1 MIEYR
6 NECCDCRCAGYPC
19 LGSSCARIRVPH
31 KICDWCGEET
41 DRLYSVDG
49 KEICG
54 DCAVSAFPYDPETD
68 TYNVYGEQVADVFE
82 VLEVCDED

>member
-1 MIEYR
+1 M
-6 NECCDCRCAGYPC
+6 
-19 LGSSCARIRVPH
+19 
-31 KICDWCGEET
+31 K
-41 DRLYSVDG
+41 RLEPWIVFMLDG

-68 TYNVYGEQVADVFE
+68 TYNVNGEQVADVFE